1 MEENNAGAR
10 QEYSRELKM
19 AAMRE
24 IDSGKGMAEVAR
36 MYQLSPKRLE
46 TWRSEWRAK
55 GDLAFPGKGAQ
66 PQSKLNA
73 DRISEL
79 ERKSGQQTMEIEFFQ
94 KSVAAFQK
102 TSSASR
108 RQWRHRLYEQIQE
121 AGEAR
126 AIVNRLCQASGNRS
140 GGVNA
145 PTQTEGKSDEER
157 SGPTGAKKVS
167 RIQLHRRTGTEA
179 AHRPQG
185 HRSL

>member
-1 MEENNAGAR
+1 MLVPR
-10 QEYSRELKM
+10 QEYSRELKL

-79 ERKSGQQTMEIEFFQ
+79 ERKIGQQTMEIDFLKKALRRFREHPRPVAVHGGTDSMS
-94 KSVAAFQK
+94 KSK
-102 TSSASR
+102 R
-108 RQWRHRLYEQIQE
+108 R
-121 AGEAR
+121 
-126 AIVNRLCQASGNRS
+126 
-140 GGVNA
+140 
-145 PTQTEGKSDEER
+145 
-157 SGPTGAKKVS
+157 AKRGQS
-167 RIQLHRRTGTEA
+167 
-179 AHRPQG
+179 
-185 HRSL
+185 